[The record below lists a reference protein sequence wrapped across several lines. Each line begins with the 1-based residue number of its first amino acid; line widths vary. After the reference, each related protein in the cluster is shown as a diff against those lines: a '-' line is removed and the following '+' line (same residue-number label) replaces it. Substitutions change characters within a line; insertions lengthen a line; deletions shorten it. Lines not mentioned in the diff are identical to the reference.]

1 MDVEGGK
8 VTCLSPTGCYENSI
22 LCEGEPQTVQTRTGK
37 NEEIIMN
44 DINIFIQVDADREV
58 CVGQPLEKEE
68 ATRLALKVRETR
80 HNKVKTIFLYG
91 LTSLEGV
98 QLFFKPLSI
107 NDKQLKFIT
116 KTYTNGMVYVTYGEE
131 VR

>member
-1 MDVEGGK
+1 
-8 VTCLSPTGCYENSI
+8 
-22 LCEGEPQTVQTRTGK
+22 
-37 NEEIIMN
+37 MN
-44 DINIFIQVDADREV
+44 DINIFVQVDADREV
-58 CVGQPLEKEE
+58 CVGQSLEKEE
-68 ATRLALKVRETR
+68 ATHLACKARKVRR
-80 HNKVKTIFLYG
+80 NKVKTIFLYG

-116 KTYTNGMVYVTYGEE
+116 KTYTKGMVYVTYGEE